1 MNVTQRKET
10 ILGENFHNEGIY
22 IRGGSFK
29 ADQVAVGKQARVTK
43 IVNAADDALEQKGL
57 SEIRNKL
64 DELLSAISVHA
75 DSLDNRDEVLDSTE
89 TVAKELA
96 EDKPNKLTIMG
107 VLSGMAESA
116 KTVAGVATAVQALRS
131 AVLLFL

>member
-1 MNVTQRKET
+1 
-10 ILGENFHNEGIY
+10 LGENFHNEGIY
-22 IRGGSFK
+22 IRGGSLK
-29 ADQVAVGKQARVTK
+29 ADQVAVGRQARVTK
-43 IVNAADDALEQKGL
+43 IVNAANDALEQKGL
-57 SEIRNKL
+57 TEIRNKL
-64 DELLSAISVHA
+64 EELLRAVSTHA

-96 EDKPNKLTIMG
+96 KDKPNKLTITG

-116 KTVAGVATAVQALRS
+116 KTVAGIATAVQALRS